1 VDAIVAPAL
10 VNDRF
15 DQVVT
20 TESELREIVGRPN
33 RWLTAKMLP
42 KLDKKCRQFIAVS
55 PFVVIGSAS
64 AAGPIDMSPKG
75 DPPGFVHVLD
85 DATLVVPDR
94 PGNRRVDTFLNVLQ
108 NPHVGL
114 VFLVPGRRETLRVF
128 GTGLIVRDPRI
139 MTEVALNGHP
149 PDIAL
154 VVTVTRVYFY
164 CGRCIARSRLWEP
177 RGRDV
182 AAVSD
187 A

>member
-1 VDAIVAPAL
+1 LDAILSPPL

-20 TESELREIVGRPN
+20 TEPELREIVGRPN

-42 KLDKKCRQFIAVS
+42 KLDKRCRQFIAVS

-85 DATLVVPDR
+85 DSTLVVPDR

-108 NPHVGL
+108 NPHVGM

-128 GTGLIVRDPRI
+128 GTGQIVRDPKVV
-139 MTEVALNGHP
+139 TEVTLDGRP
-149 PDIAL
+149 PEVAL
-154 VVTVTRVYFY
+154 VVTVTRAYFH
-164 CGRCIARSRLWEP
+164 CGRCVARSRLWEAP
-177 RGRDV
+177 ARD
-182 AAVSD
+182 AAVAD